1 MLLAG
6 IEEHDVREVAKL
18 LGLPEGTVKSRLFT
32 ARQRLK
38 ELMQY
43 IERRRTDSPPDEA
56 LAREIEGLM
65 GVDPSPEFLARV
77 SSCLAEESAL
87 LGSRVLGP
95 HKQWSTLLT
104 GSIRLFDCLR
114 HVIRQRVVTPSR
126 QLALTTVILAVLAAP
141 SIYRAVRD
149 RQRYTLSMLR
159 TSCCL
164 TASEQMCRAQ
174 FPKFWSR
181 SCSLFRLISRIPVE
195 QATPGD
201 PR

>member
-1 MLLAG
+1 M
-6 IEEHDVREVAKL
+6 
-18 LGLPEGTVKSRLFT
+18 
-32 ARQRLK
+32 
-38 ELMQY
+38 

-149 RQRYTLSMLR
+149 RQRYTHVHVEDQLLLDSIGANVSRAVPQVLEPLMQPLSADKSYSDG
-159 TSCCL
+159 TDD
-164 TASEQMCRAQ
+164 T
-174 FPKFWSR
+174 
-181 SCSLFRLISRIPVE
+181 
-195 QATPGD
+195 GG